1 MRGGFDK
8 HLAGYFIADTGM
20 LNQLVHIWK
29 FADDNDRRAFWTRL
43 RADKDF
49 TEHFFSKFLPLLM
62 SMKIEAA
69 DACVVGAPSLMVA
82 AKKKNTGK
90 RRSAEEG
97 WVGASRKSRR
107 LLRSC

>member
-1 MRGGFDK
+1 VLKRGGFDK

-49 TEHFFSKFLPLLM
+49 TGTFSR
-62 SMKIEAA
+62 SS
-69 DACVVGAPSLMVA
+69 GRSL
-82 AKKKNTGK
+82 
-90 RRSAEEG
+90 
-97 WVGASRKSRR
+97 
-107 LLRSC
+107 CQ